1 MEEDGKV
8 RAESLEEAVRLAGA
22 DMVGLV
28 CEAVGMD
35 AREPGLLREQAEE
48 GLVRLDPYL
57 TREEEDIMRREAVSM
72 LAERGRDLAWVRY
85 GAGTHAA
92 APLLTLTGP
101 AAEALLTLTDELN
114 ERFEDH
120 EALGAKS
127 AEIAEGVLRILDGKG
142 CAGGVL
148 DVSGIE
154 PLEALDQIRDT
165 CDFTLAPLDALDVAA
180 MRMETTLLVGD
191 VPGGFS
197 ADLHASRHALDAAF
211 RALEGDGDALGKAAD
226 LIDGSSLGWLCSTQ
240 GTTLARVLAREG
252 DGFAEAGPFASS
264 LRDALWE
271 AEACRGG
278 FPHVAMLGEVTVDDY
293 LDLLAASQGLAHER
307 SVTVPAGE
315 DGALV
320 YIFDPCCGAGSSS
333 IELERPIE
341 VCGEE
346 LSFPMPDWSVER
358 FDGFW
363 TVQECFGLTHAGFET
378 ELAGKTMSFGRSAAK
393 AAR

>member
-1 MEEDGKV
+1 MEEDRKV
-8 RAESLEEAVRLAGA
+8 RAESLAEAAELAAA
-22 DMVGLV
+22 DMVELV
-28 CEAVGMD
+28 CEAVGME
-35 AREPGLLREQAEE
+35 AREPGLLKEQARE

-57 TREEEDIMRREAVSM
+57 TREEEDDMRREAVFM
-72 LAERGRDLAWVRY
+72 LAERGRDLAWARH
-85 GAGTHAA
+85 GAGTPAEAA
-92 APLLTLTGP
+92 LLTLTG
-101 AAEALLTLTDELN
+101 ELN

-127 AEIAEGVLRILDGKG
+127 AEIAEGVLRILDGM
-142 CAGGVL
+142 CCDGGVL
-148 DVSGIE
+148 DVSGIDA
-154 PLEALDQIRDT
+154 LEALDQIRST
-165 CDFTLAPLDALDVAA
+165 CDFTLAPLDASDVAA

-191 VPGGFS
+191 VPGGLS
-197 ADLHASRHALDAAF
+197 GDLHASRRALDAAF
-211 RALEGDGDALGKAAD
+211 RALEGDGDALGEAAD
-226 LIDGSSLGWLCSTQ
+226 LLDGSSLGWLCSTQ
-240 GTTLARVLAREG
+240 STTLARVLAREG

-264 LRDALWE
+264 LRDAVLE
-271 AEACRGG
+271 AGGLLGG
-278 FPHVAMLGEVTVDDY
+278 FPHVAMLGEATVADY
-293 LDLLAASQGLAHER
+293 LDLMAASQGLAHER

-320 YIFDPCCGAGSSS
+320 YIFDPCSGAGSSS
-333 IELERPIE
+333 VVLERPIE

-346 LSFPMPDWSVER
+346 LSFPMPDWSVDR